1 VLYAVGSLLMVS
13 APSGGL
19 AVPFVF
25 GLGRFVFGLGGGF
38 ALHGAPS
45 YIAEMSPAEL
55 RGSLV
60 ALFEVMLVLGMVL
73 GYTIGYFQQGVR
85 GGWRY
90 TYGAATPLAILML
103 AGMTSLPPSARWLAF
118 NGKHDEARVSLRYV
132 FGQVRDILSAAS
144 YSSARGPSLVVRSD
158 SKLN

>member
-1 VLYAVGSLLMVS
+1 M
-13 APSGGL
+13 
-19 AVPFVF
+19 
-25 GLGRFVFGLGGGF
+25 
-38 ALHGAPS
+38 
-45 YIAEMSPAEL
+45 
-55 RGSLV
+55 